1 MNREINLFQQDL
13 FAQQNIG
20 PKPATEH
27 VLDGIQA
34 KLHELEMRKKAKLI
48 IEALLF
54 ASQDPIS
61 FVKIREVVDTFYT
74 FKPRVLRDLI
84 SELERTYLEK
94 HAFILEE
101 IAQGFALRTRDEL
114 SPYLGELFRNKR
126 TEKLSQAA
134 SEVLAIIAYRQPIT
148 RPQIDAIR
156 GVDSSGII
164 YTLLERQLIM
174 PVGKAETTGKPTL
187 YGITNE
193 FLKHYGLKD
202 VKELPKLDVD
212 QKNSK

>member
-1 MNREINLFQQDL
+1 MKREINLLQQDL
-13 FAQQNIG
+13 FEQETFAPRPHSQNIL
-20 PKPATEH
+20 E
-27 VLDGIQA
+27 GIQA
-34 KLHELEMRKKAKLI
+34 KQLEIEMRKKAKLI

-54 ASQDPIS
+54 ASREPLS
-61 FVKIREVVDTFYT
+61 FAKIREVIDTFHL

-84 SELERTYLEK
+84 SELERTYIEK

-101 IAQGFALRTRDEL
+101 IAQGFVLRTREEL
-114 SPYLGELFRNKR
+114 SPYLVELFRNKR
-126 TEKLSQAA
+126 TEKLSQAS

-174 PVGKAETTGKPTL
+174 PVGKAESAGKPTL
-187 YGITNE
+187 YGITND
-193 FLKHYGLKD
+193 FLKHFGLRD
-202 VKELPKLDVD
+202 VKELPRLDVEET
-212 QKNSK
+212 S